1 MEKLNRRIC
10 VKLTELLLGKSYN
23 EKCTRDVKVCYSLE
37 NIIDDV
43 EKVLILI
50 LLFGAFG
57 KLLECFVCYVVICLT
72 RVYMGGVHMR
82 TWFGCT
88 FMTVG
93 IHACAVMCG
102 SNIDIKRA
110 WVWVFSIVLILMICV
125 APIPSPQRPDYT
137 GRTRRKIKGKGIM
150 GVLMSLVGYCVLD
163 NFSNYILWVLLLE
176 IIEMVCSEIFML
188 GYHVRSQGEHG
199 ECDVPVE

>member
-137 GRTRRKIKGKGIM
+137 GRTRRKI
-150 GVLMSLVGYCVLD
+150 VSD
-163 NFSNYILWVLLLE
+163 ILEDLAE
-176 IIEMVCSEIFML
+176 DIIALTGCRKSW
-188 GYHVRSQGEHG
+188 GE
-199 ECDVPVE
+199 VELPDCLRYQEDEKKKDIE